1 MKNLGESIAR
11 DIGIVGIALFLIIV
25 VFNILSDIHHS
36 SKSKPAPKSSS
47 IPGFSRETNK
57 ALDRAEERMRERG
70 INPDTLSNRDERGW
84 QIATEE
90 IQIEAQRAREEAMR
104 EMKRRRQR
112 GW

>member
-11 DIGIVGIALFLIIV
+11 DIGIVGIALLLIVFLSSFLTYIRT
-25 VFNILSDIHHS
+25 S
-36 SKSKPAPKSSS
+36 SKNKPTTKSSS